1 MYVLLLIKLQP
12 KNSRFSILF
21 RLFFKRE
28 NAKQNFIEQNQLS
41 MENNPTVATFYY
53 GRVFFIETSYH
64 KTNHKQDFWET
75 FVTGKSIVLHF
86 LLGFVWPRA
95 LLPLY
100 SFWLQKKNLHTLILN
115 YKFLAEKNSIRAD
128 LRICGFCMLD
138 GVLVEYSGYTR
149 GRLGAS
155 G

>member
-53 GRVFFIETSYH
+53 GRGFFIETSYH

-100 SFWLQKKNLHTLILN
+100 SFWLQKNLHTLILN
-115 YKFLAEKNSIRAD
+115 TNFWPKIQLNFLNFRAEIKFQNIHGSNFAHKMQSKKSCD
-128 LRICGFCMLD
+128 
-138 GVLVEYSGYTR
+138 YS
-149 GRLGAS
+149 
-155 G
+155 